1 MVLQIHVPA
10 LIFPVVSLL
19 FIAFTSRFLGLSSV
33 IRTLVDR
40 YRADPDPGTAAQ
52 LSNLMRRIRIIRAAQ
67 LAGLISIILASGS
80 TMALFFDWSRTG
92 AALFVSAVV
101 CLVVALAL
109 CVRETF
115 LSVGALEIE
124 CQRVG
129 VSV

>member
-33 IRTLVDR
+33 IRNLVDR
-40 YRADPDPGTAAQ
+40 YRTDSSPGTAAQ
-52 LSNLMRRIRIIRAAQ
+52 LGNLMHRIRIIRAAQ
-67 LAGLISIILASGS
+67 LAGLISIILASAS
-80 TMALFFDWSRTG
+80 TVALFFECTAAG
-92 AALFVSAVV
+92 AVLFVVAVISLIV
-101 CLVVALAL
+101 SLAL

-129 VSV
+129 VEV